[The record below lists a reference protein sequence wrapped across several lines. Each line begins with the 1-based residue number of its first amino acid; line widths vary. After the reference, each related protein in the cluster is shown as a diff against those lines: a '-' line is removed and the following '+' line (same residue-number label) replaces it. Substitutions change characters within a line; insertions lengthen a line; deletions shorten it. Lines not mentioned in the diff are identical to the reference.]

1 MKIQNRLSKAVLVL
15 TIAPLAWAQTGAGSS
30 NMHWVA
36 TWASAQQQPRAAGP
50 PRAAAPPA
58 APAPAATA
66 ATPAA
71 APARAFTPPPSA
83 FNNQTVRMIARSSI
97 GGRRV
102 RVQLSNAFGATP
114 LVVGAAHIA
123 IRSKDSAIVP
133 SSDRAM
139 TFNGKP
145 GCTIPAG
152 AVMLSDPVDLEVPK
166 LTDLAVSVYV
176 PGDTGPASNHSLGLH
191 TTYISKEGD
200 FTSTTEIADATTS
213 QVWYWLASVDVLA
226 PANAAA
232 IVAFGDSITDGAT
245 STPNTD
251 RSWPSDLAV
260 RLLANPSTANIAV
273 INEGISGNRVLG
285 DGAGVSALT
294 RFDRDVLS
302 QSGVKWLMIMEGIND
317 IGLGAGGRGGAAP
330 TITAD
335 ALTGAMAQMVE
346 RAHTHGIKVIGCT
359 LTPYGGAGY
368 ASEAGEAIRSAMNT
382 WIRTSGTFDAVV
394 DFDKATQDPA
404 NPLQFK
410 AGFNNTDHLH
420 PNDAGYQAMAD
431 SIDLSLFK

>member
-1 MKIQNRLSKAVLVL
+1 
-15 TIAPLAWAQTGAGSS
+15 
-30 NMHWVA
+30 
-36 TWASAQQQPRAAGP
+36 
-50 PRAAAPPA
+50 
-58 APAPAATA
+58 
-66 ATPAA
+66 
-71 APARAFTPPPSA
+71 
-83 FNNQTVRMIARSSI
+83 MIARTSI
-97 GGRRV
+97 GGKRV

-133 SSDRAM
+133 STDRVIS
-139 TFNGKP
+139 FNGKP

-152 AVMLSDPVDLEVPK
+152 AVMLSDPVDLDVPK

-176 PGDTGPASNHSLGLH
+176 PGETGQASTHSLGLH

-200 FTSTTEIADATTS
+200 FTGTPEIADATTS
-213 QVWYWLASVDVLA
+213 QAWYWLASVDVQA

-232 IVAFGDSITDGAT
+232 IVTFGDSITDGAT
-245 STPNTD
+245 STPDTN

-260 RLLANPSTANIAV
+260 RLLANPATANIAV

-317 IGLGAGGRGGAAP
+317 IGLGAGGRGGAAV
-330 TITAD
+330 TISAAD
-335 ALTGAMAQMVE
+335 LIGAMGQMVE

-368 ASEAGEAIRSAMNT
+368 SSDAGEAIRSALNT

-394 DFDKATQDPA
+394 DFDKATQDSD
-404 NPLQFK
+404 NPKQFR

-431 SIDLSLFK
+431 SIDLSLFVEKSKK